1 MKLETER
8 LFIKLLTLPQLKL
21 WVNNIPMLESELNC
35 KYDAEPIEG
44 EFLNII
50 NGQIKIIEN
59 DPLNYMFHSFWFIIR
74 KKDDIV
80 VGSMDFKN
88 IPNKTK
94 EIEIGY
100 GLGKKYEHNG
110 YMTEAVKEFCE
121 WALTDE
127 RIETIIAETE
137 IENIASRKVL
147 ERCGFIKYR
156 EKETA
161 WWTLDRMRKNDGSMG

>member
-1 MKLETER
+1 MKIETEK
-8 LFIKLLTLPQLKL
+8 LVIKLLTLSQLKL
-21 WVNNIPMLESELNC
+21 WVTNIPILETELNC

-59 DPLNYMFHSFWFIIR
+59 DPLNYMYHSFWFIIR
-74 KKDDIV
+74 KSDGIV
-80 VGSMDFKN
+80 IGSMDFKN
-88 IPNKTK
+88 IPDKMK

-110 YMTEAVKEFCE
+110 YMAEAVEKFCK

-127 RIETIIAETE
+127 KIETIIAETE
-137 IENIASRKVL
+137 IDNMASKRVL
-147 ERCGFIKYR
+147 ERCGFKKY
-156 EKETA
+156 KEEETE
-161 WWTLDRMRKNDGSMG
+161 WWKLNKR